1 MGVQSATTLSSS
13 DVQWFSFWSKMQNCF
28 EKKKKQKTQAPPDR
42 PVIKRW
48 DRAYGL
54 TLSLATLTGLC
65 CYVHPKN
72 SWINAEVTT
81 DSTLF

>member
-13 DVQWFSFWSKMQNCF
+13 DVYYDLVFDQKCKIVL
-28 EKKKKQKTQAPPDR
+28 KKKKQKTQAPPDR

-48 DRAYGL
+48 DGAYGL

-72 SWINAEVTT
+72 S
-81 DSTLF
+81 